1 MTERLD
7 LPEKHRIKIEALIRE
22 YLPGVEVWAYGSR
35 VNGRSHEGSD
45 LDLILRGPGLKEIPA
60 GRMAS
65 FIEALRESTLPFLV
79 DARDWARV
87 PERFRRE
94 IEREH
99 IVLVPIPEAEA
110 ACRRASVIPDIADT
124 DT

>member
-7 LPEKHRIKIEALIRE
+7 LPERHRIAIETLVRE
-22 YLPGVEVWAYGSR
+22 HLPGVEVWTYGSR

-45 LDLILRGPGLKEIPA
+45 LDLILRGPNLERIPA
-60 GRMAS
+60 GRMGG

-79 DARDWARV
+79 DARDWVRV

-99 IVLVPIPEAEA
+99 VVLVAATEA
-110 ACRRASVIPDIADT
+110 T
-124 DT
+124 